1 MPEFNTE
8 RPRRMA
14 RGLGVTLAVLVA
26 VGSLVLIAITQEP
39 KKAVSS
45 PMPAQ
50 AAIVPQI
57 ADAKSELEIHL
68 RGKSFS
74 MFKRPIVMYLGGIVK
89 DIKVT
94 EGQKV
99 KAGDI
104 LAEYELDPQSLAHVY
119 NVVKTAN
126 VDNAKKAL
134 ADADIALEKLEKVAL
149 PIKQIALDKIKRELD
164 NLKELRGK
172 DLVQDSAVKNL
183 ESQLR
188 VVEKEKSDLEKT
200 LEQTRATRRVAK
212 ENYDFALGS
221 YSNSIALLEWQL
233 NRPFS
238 PKDQEKDLKQ
248 AFLKSPIDGIVL
260 RINPEFRPQA
270 QLPNGFQAMV
280 IAPMDPV
287 LIRCKVHELDL
298 VKLKT
303 GDRATAIFDAITDK
317 KFSCRID
324 RIPFTSRNPA
334 LEVPA
339 DYDIECLMEENP
351 GNVIKDGMTCTV
363 KVSIQD

>member
-26 VGSLVLIAITQEP
+26 LSSLALVAITQEP

-45 PMPAQ
+45 PMPAK

-74 MFKRPIVMYLGGIVK
+74 VFKRPIVMYLGGVVK
-89 DIKVT
+89 DVKVT
-94 EGQKV
+94 EGQSV

-134 ADADIALEKLEKVAL
+134 ADAEMALKKLEEVAL
-149 PIKQIALDKIKRELD
+149 PIKQIALDKIKRELS
-164 NLKELRGK
+164 NIKELRGK

-183 ESQLR
+183 ENQLQ
-188 VVEKEKSDLEKT
+188 VVEKEKADLEKNI
-200 LEQTRATRRVAK
+200 EQTRAARKVAK
-212 ENYDFALGS
+212 ENYDFALGT
-221 YSNSIALLEWQL
+221 YTNSIALLEWQL
-233 NRPFS
+233 NRPFG

-248 AFLKSPIDGIVL
+248 AFLKSPIDGVVL

-280 IAPMDPV
+280 IAPMDPLLV
-287 LIRCKVHELDL
+287 RCKVHELDL

-303 GDRATAIFDAITDK
+303 GDRATVIFDAITDK

-339 DYDIECLMEENP
+339 DYDIECLLDENP
-351 GNVIKDGMTCTV
+351 GGIIKDGMTCTV
-363 KVSIQD
+363 KVSVQE

>member
-1 MPEFNTE
+1 
-8 RPRRMA
+8 MA

-26 VGSLVLIAITQEP
+26 VGSLALVAITQEP

-45 PMPAQ
+45 PMPAK

-74 MFKRPIVMYLGGIVK
+74 IFKRPIVMYLGGVVK
-89 DIKVT
+89 EVKVT

-134 ADADIALEKLEKVAL
+134 ADAETALEKLEKVAI
-149 PIKQIALDKIKRELD
+149 PIKQIALDKIKRELS
-164 NLKELRGK
+164 NIKELRGK
-172 DLVQDSAVKNL
+172 DMVQDSAVRDL
-183 ESQLR
+183 ENRLQ
-188 VVEKEKSDLEKT
+188 VAEKEKADLEKT
-200 LEQTRATRRVAK
+200 LEQTRATRKVAK
-212 ENYDFALGS
+212 ENYEFALGS

-233 NRPFS
+233 NRKFG
-238 PKDQEKDLKQ
+238 PKDQDKDLKQ

-260 RINPEFRPQA
+260 RINPDLRRNA
-270 QLPNGFQAMV
+270 QLSNGFNAMV
-280 IAPMDPV
+280 IAPMDPIIV
-287 LIRCKVHELDL
+287 RCKVHELDL

-303 GDRATAIFDAITDK
+303 GDKATVIFDAITDK
-317 KFSCRID
+317 KFTCRID

-339 DYDIECLMEENP
+339 DYDVECLLDENP
-351 GNVIKDGMTCTV
+351 GGIIKDGMTCTV
-363 KVSIQD
+363 KVSVQE